1 MTQCGG
7 DLDFSMLRLCD
18 IYLHCIRIISK
29 YKKKEEEEEEEKK
42 GGGRRTNKEKE
53 EEEGWRRKHSRCVEL
68 ESRRE
73 LAPGWPEVKF

>member
-29 YKKKEEEEEEEKK
+29 YKKKK
-42 GGGRRTNKEKE
+42 RRRRRRRRKE
-53 EEEGWRRKHSRCVEL
+53 EEEGGQTRRRKRKKDGE
-68 ESRRE
+68 ESI
-73 LAPGWPEVKF
+73 LDA

>member
-29 YKKKEEEEEEEKK
+29 YKKKRGGGGGGEERRRRKEDKQGEGRGRRMEKK
-42 GGGRRTNKEKE
+42 
-53 EEEGWRRKHSRCVEL
+53 
-68 ESRRE
+68 
-73 LAPGWPEVKF
+73 AF